1 MTTLDDILKNAQP
14 ARLIPIVAD
23 SSKEERIVS
32 IFLATLAQTR
42 PFAKEILERCG
53 KRVGKYS
60 ALTSYTEVDFPSSDG
75 SNKYRPDGVLCL
87 ATSKV
92 RWTAIV
98 EAKVEKADIDE
109 MQMERYAE
117 IAQKHQMDA
126 VITLSNQMVSLPT
139 HIPYSIPKKFTKN
152 VQFFHFSWASILT
165 QAQLILRSSEDIN
178 AEQAFVLGEMA
189 RYFDHP
195 SSGVRRFKEMNA
207 EWRELVLGIQNKQQY
222 KWSST
227 EIERTVASWHQEER
241 DLSLKLSQR
250 IGQQVKIGSLS
261 RKHKAEPALR
271 FREACE
277 ELVRSKE
284 LRSSFG
290 VPNAASDLDVV
301 ADLQSRTISCS
312 MRLNAPLDKKRA
324 SARINW
330 LRRQLRDVDTE
341 NIVVRAFWRGR
352 AMQTQASLAEVKE
365 DGKSLDNANAGKPP
379 TGFEIAM
386 IRDVAGRFSRR
397 RVFIEDLEKLVP
409 EFYDEVGQH
418 LRPWVATP
426 PSIDKEEP
434 TEPPESS
441 ENKLL
446 HRDNE
451 ASPLE
456 RDNPEGS
463 LAESNDLSLSS
474 PGDS

>member
-23 SSKEERIVS
+23 SNKEERIVS
-32 IFLATLAQTR
+32 IFLATLTQTR

-53 KRVGKYS
+53 ERVGKYS
-60 ALTSYTEVDFPSSDG
+60 VLTSYTEVKFPSSDG
-75 SNKYRPDGVLCL
+75 SSPCRPDGVLCL
-87 ATSKV
+87 ATPKA

-117 IAQKHQMDA
+117 IAQKHQMGA
-126 VITLSNQMVSLPT
+126 VITLSNQMVPLPT
-139 HIPYSIPKKFTKN
+139 HIPYSIPKRFTKN

-165 QAQLILRSSEDIN
+165 QAQLILRNSEDIN

-195 SSGVRRFKEMNA
+195 SSGVRRFVQMNS
-207 EWRELVLGIQNKQQY
+207 EWQDLVLGIQNKRQFN
-222 KWSST
+222 KSST
-227 EIERTVASWHQEER
+227 EIESTVASWHQEER
-241 DLSLKLSQR
+241 DVSLKLSQL
-250 IGQQVKIGSLS
+250 IGQQVKIMSLS
-261 RKHKAEPALR
+261 RKHRAEPALR

-277 ELVRSKE
+277 ELVSIKE
-284 LRSSFG
+284 LRSSFS
-290 VPNAASDLDVV
+290 VPNAASSLDVV

-312 MRLNAPLDKKRA
+312 MRLKAPLDKKRT

-330 LRRQLRDVDTE
+330 LRRQLRDVDAE

-365 DGKSLDNANAGKPP
+365 DGKCLENANAGKPP

-409 EFYDEVGQH
+409 EFYDQVGQH
-418 LRPWVATP
+418 LRPWVAPP

-434 TEPPESS
+434 TEPPVSS

-446 HRDNE
+446 RHGNE
-451 ASPLE
+451 ESPLE
-456 RDNPEGS
+456 SDDSEGS
-463 LAESNDLSLSS
+463 LAEANDLGLSS